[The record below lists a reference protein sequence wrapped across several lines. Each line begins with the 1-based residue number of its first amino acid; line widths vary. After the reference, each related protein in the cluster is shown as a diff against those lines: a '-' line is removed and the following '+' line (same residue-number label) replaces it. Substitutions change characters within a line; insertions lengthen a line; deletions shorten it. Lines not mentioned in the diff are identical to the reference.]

1 MYTLSREELKALLDR
16 PSGLCIS
23 IFMPTYRTGAE
34 IQQNQIR
41 FKNLLR
47 RTEEKLL
54 AGNVRPQEV
63 KTLLEPAHALTGNV
77 LFWRRQSD
85 GLAIFISAGLFLS
98 YCLPVHF
105 EETIFVTDRFH
116 IKPLLPLLHGDEL
129 FYILALSQN
138 AVRLLEGTKHSVK
151 EIDLEGIPK
160 NLAEA
165 LSYDEPEKQV
175 RFRAGTPGGG
185 DRGAMISGHGP
196 DIEDTKDN
204 ILRYFRR
211 IDRGLRSFLKD
222 ERAPLVLAGVDY
234 LFPIYKDTNTYPN
247 LMGGGISGN
256 PEGMST
262 ENLHRQAWQIVA
274 PYFQRAE
281 SDALA
286 QYRQSL
292 GTGLTSKYI
301 EEIVPAAYHGRV
313 GLLFVA
319 LGHYQWGIFNPE
331 RDEILLQQEME
342 PGSEDLLDFAAIQ
355 TFLNGG
361 TVFALHQEKMPGEE
375 LLAAVFRY

>member
-1 MYTLSREELKALLDR
+1 MYTLSREELKILLNR
-16 PSGLCIS
+16 QTGLCIS
-23 IFMPTYRTGAE
+23 IFMPTYRTGVE

-41 FKNLLR
+41 FRNLLR

-54 AGNVRPQEV
+54 AGNVRPREI
-63 KTLLEPAHALTGNV
+63 KTLLEPAQALTGNV

-85 GLAIFISAGLFLS
+85 GLAIFISIGLFNS

-185 DRGAMISGHGP
+185 DRGAMISGHGS

-247 LMGGGISGN
+247 LMEGGISGN

-262 ENLHRQAWQIVA
+262 ENLRKQAWQIVA
-274 PYFQRAE
+274 PYFQKAE

-313 GLLFVA
+313 GMLFVA
-319 LGHYQWGIFNPE
+319 LGHHQWGIFNPE
-331 RDEILLQQEME
+331 RDETLLQQEME
-342 PGSEDLLDFAAIQ
+342 LGSEDLLDFAAIQ

-361 TVFALHQEKMPGEE
+361 TVFALPQEKMPGEE
-375 LLAAVFRY
+375 VLAAVFRY

>member
-1 MYTLSREELKALLDR
+1 MYPLSKEDLKVLLDKQG
-16 PSGLCIS
+16 GLCIS
-23 IFMPTYRTGAE
+23 IFMPTYRTGME

-41 FKNLLR
+41 FKNLIR
-47 RTEEKLL
+47 NTEDKLL
-54 AGNVRPQEV
+54 ASNVRPREI
-63 KTLLEPAHALTGNV
+63 KTFLEDAQALTNNV
-77 LFWRRQSD
+77 TFWRHQSD
-85 GLAIFISAGLFLS
+85 GLAIFVTTGFFRS
-98 YCLPVHF
+98 YCLPIHF
-105 EETIFVTDRFH
+105 EEMIFVTDRFH
-116 IKPLLPLLHGDEL
+116 IKPLLPLLRGDEH

-138 AVRLLEGTKHSVK
+138 AVRLLEGTKHSIK
-151 EIDLEGIPK
+151 EIDLESIPK
-160 NLAEA
+160 SLAKA
-165 LSYDEPEKQV
+165 LAYDEPEKQV

-185 DRGAMISGHGP
+185 DKGTMVSGHGA
-196 DIEDTKDN
+196 DIDDTKDN
-204 ILRYFRR
+204 LLKYFRQ
-211 IDRGLRSFLKD
+211 IDKGLRSFLKD
-222 ERAPLVLAGVDY
+222 ERAPLVVAGVDY

-247 LMGGGISGN
+247 LMEGGISGN

-262 ENLHRQAWQIVA
+262 ENLHRQAWQIVG

-292 GTGLTSKYI
+292 GTGLTSKHI

-319 LGHYQWGIFNPE
+319 LGHHQWGTFNLE
-331 RDEILLQQEME
+331 KDEVLLQQEIE
-342 PGSEDLLDFAAIQ
+342 AGSEDLLDFAAIQ

-361 TVFALHQEKMPGEE
+361 TVLALPQEKMPGEE

>member
-1 MYTLSREELKALLDR
+1 MYTLSREELKVLLDKQT
-16 PSGLCIS
+16 GLCIS
-23 IFMPTYRTGAE
+23 IFMPTYRTGVE

-41 FKNLLR
+41 FRNLIR
-47 RTEEKLL
+47 NMEDKLL
-54 AGNVRPQEV
+54 AYKLRPQEV
-63 KTLLEPAHALTGNV
+63 KNILEPAQALMGNV

-85 GLAIFISAGLFLS
+85 GLAIFISVGLFRS
-98 YCLPVHF
+98 YCLPLRF
-105 EETIFVTDRFH
+105 EEMIFVTDRFH
-116 IKPLLPLLHGDEL
+116 IKPILPLFHGNEL
-129 FYILALSQN
+129 FYILGLSQN

-175 RFRAGTPGGG
+175 RFRTGTSGGG
-185 DRGAMISGHGP
+185 NRGAMISGHGP
-196 DIEDTKDN
+196 DIEDAKDN
-204 ILRYFRR
+204 IRKYFRV
-211 IDRGLRSFLKD
+211 IDRGLRIFLKD

-247 LMGGGISGN
+247 LMEGGVPGN

-292 GTGLTSKYI
+292 GTGLTSKDVG
-301 EEIVPAAYHGRV
+301 EIVAAAYHGRV
-313 GLLFVA
+313 GLLFVT
-319 LGHYQWGIFNPE
+319 LGHHQWGLFNPE
-331 RDEILLQQEME
+331 NDETILLQEMK
-342 PGSEDLLDFAAIQ
+342 PGSEDLLDLAAIQ
-355 TFLNGG
+355 TFLHGG
-361 TVFALHQEKMPGEE
+361 AVFALPQEQMPGEE